1 MRVLTANGF
10 AAEESCGRYL
20 PTALSK
26 QMTERKTIGV
36 VDSL

>member
-1 MRVLTANGF
+1 VLNANGF
-10 AAEESCGRYL
+10 AVEESSGRYL
-20 PTALSK
+20 PTALAK